1 MDKLSQEYMLSIMF
15 NESIDREQL
24 LLKKYDDICNKI
36 KDKEIKNMIKEFS
49 KNSREHIDIL
59 KDKMIALNIKRLKS
73 R

>member
-49 KNSREHIDIL
+49 KIPE
-59 KDKMIALNIKRLKS
+59 NI
-73 R
+73 